1 MAVLVDTYRRLSCK
15 RMIIFLNIW
24 FVRQCISHQ
33 VTPTFAKVKTSKNV
47 PDKEKQILEKKILK
61 RELKKHYTKLHHINV
76 NLKITYDQIL
86 QQHPWFLV
94 NDSFNNIE
102 DEVSRLQSTKKRNLT
117 NKLNRLILQKQQR
130 STSTLLHKF
139 SDHQFHPRVLNL
151 SNTNFSEDEL
161 YFLGLGLKFSCQNF
175 RLSDS
180 VLGGFAVELD
190 TLIEGMT
197 NNADTK
203 QYLRNSC
210 ISLLQQQQCKYK
222 RNFHR
227 NHHNFKKQKDL
238 LKSIKQKIYRDS
250 LVLSKADKGN
260 CVVILEQTQYIE
272 KVESFLSD
280 NSFVVLEKNPL
291 NTFINKTK
299 AMVKLFNDTITKF
312 NNRKL
317 IVSNPITPRLYGL
330 PKIHK
335 HNCPIRPVVSFC
347 NTPVSILS
355 EFIYNTIQS
364 ITNFKPKFSI
374 KNSLDLIERLNNIRI
389 EEGFYLV
396 SFDVSNLF
404 TSVPRDETLPLVH
417 NLLDN
422 CNISAKDKDAIL
434 TILKFCLDQD
444 FFQFNQ
450 KIYKQPTGLAMGS
463 PLSPF
468 LADIFLDSLEQKFV
482 NNNNKIVFWSRY
494 VDDCIALIQ
503 GTQDDALQIL
513 DDLNNLHPN
522 ISFTL
527 EPESDKKLNFLDMT
541 ISRNKDSLE
550 YNIYRKPTQ
559 TDHVIHDTSNHPTQH
574 KMAAFNSYIHRL
586 QALRDRTVTVS
597 ELQTRLQETRRVFIS
612 DQTIR
617 NRLHEV
623 RLNAEK
629 PVRVPVLSRGN
640 HTH

>member
-238 LKSIKQKIYRDS
+238 LKSIKQKIDRDS

-299 AMVKLFNDTITKF
+299 AMVKLFNDTITKY

-503 GTQDDALQIL
+503 GTQDDAELAQRL
-513 DDLNNLHPN
+513 KSALEEAGLSPE
-522 ISFTL
+522 TL
-527 EPESDKKLNFLDMT
+527 VL
-541 ISRNKDSLE
+541 R
-550 YNIYRKPTQ
+550 
-559 TDHVIHDTSNHPTQH
+559 TS
-574 KMAAFNSYIHRL
+574 ML
-586 QALRDRTVTVS
+586 L
-597 ELQTRLQETRRVFIS
+597 
-612 DQTIR
+612 
-617 NRLHEV
+617 
-623 RLNAEK
+623 
-629 PVRVPVLSRGN
+629 
-640 HTH
+640 